1 MSIQSILRWIGFI
14 SIIIGIFSS
23 FGALDSLEVDE
34 FAYTK
39 LSLAL
44 GGGVLGGLLLM
55 GFSKIIYLL
64 QELVDSQDDKL
75 QEVIKQLDKRN
86 AS

>member
-1 MSIQSILRWIGFI
+1 MSIQSILKWIGFI
-14 SIIIGIFSS
+14 SIIIGIFAS
-23 FGALDSLEVDE
+23 FGALDNLEVDE
-34 FAYTK
+34 LAYTK

-75 QEVIKQLDKRN
+75 KEVIKQLDKRN